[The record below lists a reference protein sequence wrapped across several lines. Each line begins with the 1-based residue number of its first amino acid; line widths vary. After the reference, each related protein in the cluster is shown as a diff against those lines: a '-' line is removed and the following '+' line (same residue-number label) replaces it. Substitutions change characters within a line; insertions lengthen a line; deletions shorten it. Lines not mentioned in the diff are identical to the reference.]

1 MTRNGKKVKIT
12 AVSMLHYIRAGE
24 KAERE
29 TVTGHADR
37 SAEICINDL
46 VLKVCIR
53 MMLML

>member
-1 MTRNGKKVKIT
+1 MTRNGKKVKMT

-24 KAERE
+24 KAGRE

-46 VLKVCIR
+46 ALKVCIR